1 MNNKKLNELFLKHIL
16 KEKIVF
22 IDSVDDYLIIT
33 DSYCIYKIKSDDF
46 YLDKS
51 IFKEVKLNH
60 FLENEMNLE
69 YQDSGIIKDKKY
81 MIFKAPSGEEKT
93 INKDLLIPF
102 DLKNCTFKST
112 SEERELLYI
121 YKNDE
126 LVGAVLPVINYYK
139 KGDKRK

>member
-16 KEKIVF
+16 KNNKIY

-33 DSYCIYKIKSDDF
+33 DSYCIYKIKSDEF

-51 IFKEVKLNH
+51 RFKEIDIKR
-60 FLENEMNLE
+60 FLEHEMNLE
-69 YQDSGIIKDKKY
+69 YKDSGIIKDKKY
-81 MIFKAPSGEEKT
+81 MIFTSTTGEEKT
-93 INKDLLIPF
+93 INKELLTPF

-112 SEERELLYI
+112 SDIKELLYI

-126 LVGAVLPVINYYK
+126 LLGAALPVIKY
-139 KGDKRK
+139 